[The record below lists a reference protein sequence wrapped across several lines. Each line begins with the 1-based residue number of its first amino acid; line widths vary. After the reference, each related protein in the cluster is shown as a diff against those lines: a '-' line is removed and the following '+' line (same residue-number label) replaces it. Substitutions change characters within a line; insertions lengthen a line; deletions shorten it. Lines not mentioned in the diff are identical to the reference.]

1 MIYNTIESDLHESI
15 KALVVYEWYMMNQ
28 VIDKADI
35 DVICHDLQYCLVN
48 TSLIK
53 LQQLQELVDDKD
65 FKAFVLRDDVML
77 PNDFDASLN
86 KRLKLTT
93 VVIRYDAGNFRH
105 RTDKSITAMY
115 SGDKIEGRNVITVF
129 ANQLRNRKIRL
140 SVLNGM
146 TYLEHA
152 FGFCLT
158 YYIKE

>member
-1 MIYNTIESDLHESI
+1 MIYNTVESDVHENVKVLI
-15 KALVVYEWYMMNQ
+15 VYEWYMMNQ
-28 VIDKADI
+28 MIDKADI
-35 DVICHDLQYCLVN
+35 DIICHDTQYCLVE
-48 TSLIK
+48 TSLIR
-53 LQQLQELVDDKD
+53 LQSLQELVDDKD

-93 VVIRYDAGNFRH
+93 VVIRDDAGNFRH
-105 RTDKSITAMY
+105 HTDKSITAMY

-140 SVLNGM
+140 SVLNCM
-146 TYLEHA
+146 TYSEYD

-158 YYIKE
+158 YYIQE

>member
-1 MIYNTIESDLHESI
+1 MIYNTVESDVHENVKVLI
-15 KALVVYEWYMMNQ
+15 VYEWYMMNQ

-35 DVICHDLQYCLVN
+35 DVICHDMQYCLVN
-48 TSLIK
+48 TSLTK

-93 VVIRYDAGNFRH
+93 VVIRDDVGNFRH

-115 SGDKIEGRNVITVF
+115 NGSKIEGKATITVF
-129 ANQLRNRKIRL
+129 YNPLRNRIIRL
-140 SVLNGM
+140 SVLDCM
-146 TYLEHA
+146 AYLEDD